1 MMSSTIALP
10 GPHAALPRGVRGRI
24 STGIEPL
31 DERWGGLTAPGVYVV
46 AGAPGSRKLLCILHF
61 LQAGITA
68 GRRVALLSPL
78 RPEKV
83 LEEAEQWGFDIEPA
97 WARGQLRL
105 ISFKADFQRRVL
117 SAAVPSE
124 VYEEFDQL
132 LEGAVDRIGID
143 PGAALWETHAGS
155 EPGARFVEWAE
166 RRDATILATVAG
178 DLDEGLTPST
188 EWVAQTATGILHMES
203 QPNGLL
209 QLSPRRLTPS
219 ADGAGPLT
227 LEAVAGR
234 GLAAPSGKPDRR
246 RTDASADAV
255 LRLYLLSL
263 TDELAAEVSAWA
275 DKRYDV
281 TVGDDPLQIVEQFQT
296 GQSFGRVL
304 IYLDRGRIQEAVRA
318 CRVIRSMS
326 AAPIFLAS
334 DDVLRSADRVRA
346 LEAGA
351 TDVLSGHPS
360 MAELEA
366 RISRAESR
374 SEAAHP
380 DALPSESADPRTN
393 RQVLARAPFVRL
405 ALERL
410 GANEIFALVRLSA
423 GEVSREALREV
434 LATEV
439 RHEEGD
445 QIGELEPG
453 FAVLLEGI
461 RRDQAQAF
469 LTRVRAA
476 LPEEAARDA
485 GVAAEVLSSVT
496 DAARIRAVLGRSQ
509 PKRAKQKGS
518 SGSAA

>member
-1 MMSSTIALP
+1 MNSTIALP
-10 GPHAALPRGVRGRI
+10 GPHAALPSGARGRI

-31 DERWGGLTAPGVYVV
+31 DERWGGLMAPGVYVV

-83 LEEAEQWGFDIEPA
+83 LEEAGQWGFDFEPA
-97 WARGQLRL
+97 WKRGQLRMV
-105 ISFKADFQRRVL
+105 SFKADFQRRAL

-124 VYEEFDQL
+124 VYEELDQL
-132 LEGAVDRIGID
+132 LGADMDRIGID

-166 RRDATILATVAG
+166 RRQAAVLATVAG
-178 DLDEGLTPST
+178 DLEEGLAPST
-188 EWVAQTATGILHMES
+188 EWVVQTATGILHMEALS
-203 QPNGLL
+203 TGLL

-219 ADGAGPLT
+219 AEGAGPLT

-234 GLAAPSGKPDRR
+234 GLGAPTGKPDRR

-263 TDELAAEVSAWA
+263 TDELPAEVMAWA
-275 DKRYDV
+275 QRRYDV
-281 TVGDDPLQIVEQFQT
+281 THGDDPLQVVEQFQT

-304 IYLDRGRIQEAVRA
+304 VYLDRDRMQEAVRA

-351 TDVLSGHPS
+351 ADVLSGHPS
-360 MAELEA
+360 IAELEA
-366 RISRAESR
+366 RIARAESR
-374 SEAAHP
+374 HGSSEADRSRAE
-380 DALPSESADPRTN
+380 AVDPRIN
-393 RQVLARAPFVRL
+393 GNVLAAAPFARL
-405 ALERL
+405 ALDRL
-410 GANEIFALVRLSA
+410 AADEIFALVRLSA
-423 GEVSREALREV
+423 ATVAREMLREV
-434 LATEV
+434 LVDQV
-439 RHEEGD
+439 RHEAGD
-445 QIGELEPG
+445 RIGELEPG
-453 FAVLLEGI
+453 FAVLLDGI

-469 LTRVRAA
+469 LARVRGA
-476 LPEEAARDA
+476 LPEGASGDA
-485 GVAAEVLSSVT
+485 GVAAEVLSSVA
-496 DAARIRAVLGRSQ
+496 DAERIRAVLGRSQ
-509 PKRAKQKGS
+509 AKRPKQKGS